1 MASMSPL
8 VDPAPLY
15 LLFNQLGGDRV
26 IHNRFVND
34 FIALWRAR
42 AQRLSAALVTA
53 DVVEANVVLLSIRSS
68 SNMLGAVRLEQAAV
82 RVQSAL
88 KNNDLSGCTQQL
100 PGLSE
105 VGTETCLAL
114 SRHIIRG

>member
-1 MASMSPL
+1 
-8 VDPAPLY
+8 
-15 LLFNQLGGDRV
+15 
-26 IHNRFVND
+26 
-34 FIALWRAR
+34 
-42 AQRLSAALVTA
+42 
-53 DVVEANVVLLSIRSS
+53 
-68 SNMLGAVRLEQAAV
+68 MLGAVRLEQAAV